1 MVGPQPAMRCPSCD
15 HDNRAERRFCAKC
28 GAALAPRCAAC
39 GAANEPGESFCG
51 ECGASLTARP
61 TPAAVG
67 PRAPTDAGERRQLT
81 VLFCDL
87 VGSTELSARLDPED
101 WREIVRRYQA
111 AAAGV
116 VEKHGGHVAQ
126 YLGDGL
132 LVYFG
137 YPQAHDDD
145 GERAVRA
152 ALGIVDTTRAI
163 AADGTPLAVRVGIH
177 TGPVVVGTMGG
188 GGRRET
194 LALGDTPNVAARV
207 QGAAEPDTVVV

>member
-1 MVGPQPAMRCPSCD
+1 MQCAACG
-15 HDNRAERRFCAKC
+15 HTNRSERRFCAKC
-28 GAALAPRCAAC
+28 GARLGEICAAC
-39 GAANEPGESFCG
+39 RTQNDPGENFCG
-51 ECGASLTARP
+51 SCGAEL
-61 TPAAVG
+61 TPAPAAPRRPAVHAA
-67 PRAPTDAGERRQLT
+67 APESGSTPQGERRQLT

-101 WREIVRRYQA
+101 WREGVRHYQA
-111 AAAGV
+111 AAAEV
-116 VEKHGGHVAQ
+116 VAKHGGHVAQ

-152 ALGIVDTTRAI
+152 GLGIVDATHAI
-163 AADGTPLAVRVGIH
+163 AADGTRLAVRVGIH